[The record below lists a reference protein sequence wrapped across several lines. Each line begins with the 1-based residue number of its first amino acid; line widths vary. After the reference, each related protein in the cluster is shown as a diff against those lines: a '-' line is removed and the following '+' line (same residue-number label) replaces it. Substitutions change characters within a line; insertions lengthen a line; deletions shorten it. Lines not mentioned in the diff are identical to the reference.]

1 MWNDIPTGFQPGR
14 WRVSALVL
22 TAVTLLVWTCALG
35 ASGQEQRSRP
45 KLIIVHD
52 NPRQELPETGSESPP
67 PGNHRADASEPG
79 TALERPL
86 DSSIKPHDCPGRT
99 PGSEFAWR
107 SKAAF
112 PRIPPL
118 PEVPSFPAVDKPA
131 PQPDPQPL
139 PLVSDS
145 PSNHTEAKTVTSAVQ
160 PASFFTSDLPEDRT
174 GGRPPIVA
182 ESAASPPGYYE
193 AAGASVP
200 VWQIVGLSVAISF
213 LLALTLLAFSLRLL
227 TARQQIGGSP
237 GSVIRFE
244 VAQSAGGN
252 LVLPFPMMPQMGQ
265 PGEQEAPLRGPT
277 RVAEF
282 AEDILGAA
290 ALGPILGEPRG
301 QPKEKQ
307 NGPEASILQQIFEDN
322 VALQKKEV

>member
-1 MWNDIPTGFQPGR
+1 M
-14 WRVSALVL
+14 
-22 TAVTLLVWTCALG
+22 
-35 ASGQEQRSRP
+35 
-45 KLIIVHD
+45 HD

-160 PASFFTSDLPEDRT
+160 PASFFTSDLQEDRT

-182 ESAASPPGYYE
+182 QSAAFPPGYSL
-193 AAGASVP
+193 AAGANVP
-200 VWQIVGLSVAISF
+200 VWQIVGLSVAISL
-213 LLALTLLAFSLRLL
+213 LLALTFLAFSLLLL
-227 TARQQIGGSP
+227 TIRQPGGGNP

-244 VAQSAGGN
+244 LAQPAGGN
-252 LVLPFPMMPQMGQ
+252 LVLPFPMVPQTSPMVPPASQAVGT
-265 PGEQEAPLRGPT
+265 ETASRGPT
-277 RVAEF
+277 RVADF
-282 AEDILGAA
+282 AEDVLGAGF
-290 ALGPILGEPRG
+290 GPILGQPRTERD
-301 QPKEKQ
+301 KKTNER
-307 NGPEASILQQIFEDN
+307 EASILQQIFEDN
-322 VALQKKEV
+322 VTLQKSAA